1 MPVACRAEGYVGQG
15 GGLARGLEGDREAV
29 DADRAA
35 VHQSCG
41 STVCVSG
48 CVSLLGGCD
57 LCSNNLCVLCP
68 RYQNMERHLQSIR
81 GGLNDLL
88 GHAANLKTQ
97 RDMYRKHLNTPAD
110 MEKQLQS
117 E

>member
-1 MPVACRAEGYVGQG
+1 
-15 GGLARGLEGDREAV
+15 
-29 DADRAA
+29 
-35 VHQSCG
+35 
-41 STVCVSG
+41 
-48 CVSLLGGCD
+48 
-57 LCSNNLCVLCP
+57 
-68 RYQNMERHLQSIR
+68 MERHLQSIR